1 MFGGAG
7 EGDEGAT
14 ESGAGKKQRTVIQKI
29 FDELPVPRGEDGIKL
44 DAMKAHGRGYSSMTC
59 SFPSVRQALCNFRFF
74 RDVLGVFHWAG

>member
-29 FDELPVPRGEDGIKL
+29 FDELPVPG
-44 DAMKAHGRGYSSMTC
+44 
-59 SFPSVRQALCNFRFF
+59 P
-74 RDVLGVFHWAG
+74 VLT